1 MAAARGGGRR
11 APVARAGRTPVAG
24 LRRAP
29 IAAVF
34 VAAALFAGCGDQGTP
49 SGQSAKPVGNPSAG
63 SVVQFA
69 DCGDWRRGSTAERF
83 ATIKELRGQLTPQ
96 TSRTAA
102 SPLADERAYEILDRA
117 CRFETAESLR
127 LYKLYV
133 RAQGFAPLSE

>member
-1 MAAARGGGRR
+1 MAAARRGGYRE
-11 APVARAGRTPVAG
+11 PVARARRVLAG

-29 IAAVF
+29 
-34 VAAALFAGCGDQGTP
+34 VAAAFGAAAFFAGCGTQGTP

-69 DCGDWRRGSTAERF
+69 DCGDWRRGNAAERF

>member
-1 MAAARGGGRR
+1 
-11 APVARAGRTPVAG
+11 VAG
-24 LRRAP
+24 E
-29 IAAVF
+29 
-34 VAAALFAGCGDQGTP
+34 
-49 SGQSAKPVGNPSAG
+49 SAKPVGNPSAG

-102 SPLADERAYEILDRA
+102 SPLADDRAYELLDRA
-117 CRFETAESLR
+117 CTFETAESLR

>member
-1 MAAARGGGRR
+1 VRR
-11 APVARAGRTPVAG
+11 AAIGG

-29 IAAVF
+29 VVAAL
-34 VAAALFAGCGDQGTP
+34 VAAAWFSGCGDQGTP

>member
-1 MAAARGGGRR
+1 MAVARRGGHR
-11 APVARAGRTPVAG
+11 APVARV
-24 LRRAP
+24 RRAP
-29 IAAVF
+29 IAAAL
-34 VAAALFAGCGDQGTP
+34 VAAAFFAACGDRGTP
-49 SGQSAKPVGNPSAG
+49 SAESAKPVGDPSAG

-69 DCGDWRRGSTAERF
+69 DCGDWRRGSTAERV

-117 CRFETAESLR
+117 CQFETAESLR

>member
-1 MAAARGGGRR
+1 VAAARGGRRR
-11 APVARAGRTPVAG
+11 APVARVRQAPATGFRQ
-24 LRRAP
+24 AP
-29 IAAVF
+29 IAAAL
-34 VAAALFAGCGDQGTP
+34 VAAAIFAGCGDQGTP
-49 SGQSAKPVGNPSAG
+49 SGHSAKPVGNPSAG

-117 CRFETAESLR
+117 CKFETAESLR

>member
-1 MAAARGGGRR
+1 MAAARRGGHR
-11 APVARAGRTPVAG
+11 APVAGV
-24 LRRAP
+24 RRAQ
-29 IAAVF
+29 IAAAL
-34 VAAALFAGCGDQGTP
+34 VAAAFLAACGDQGSP
-49 SGQSAKPVGNPSAG
+49 SAQPAKPVGKPSAG

-69 DCGDWRRGSTAERF
+69 DCGDWRGGSTAERF

-96 TSRTAA
+96 TSQTAT

-117 CRFETAESLR
+117 CKFETAESLR

>member
-11 APVARAGRTPVAG
+11 TPVARVRQAPVAGV
-24 LRRAP
+24 RRAP
-29 IAAVF
+29 VT
-34 VAAALFAGCGDQGTP
+34 AALVAVACFAGCGDQGTP

-69 DCGDWRRGSTAERF
+69 DCGDWRRGSTAERS

-117 CRFETAESLR
+117 CRFQTAESLR

>member
-1 MAAARGGGRR
+1 MAAARRAGRR
-11 APVARAGRTPVAG
+11 APVAVP
-24 LRRAP
+24 L
-29 IAAVF
+29 IAAAF
-34 VAAALFAGCGDQGTP
+34 LAGCGDEGAP

-69 DCGDWRRGSTAERF
+69 DCGDWNRGTTAERF
-83 ATIKELRGQLTPQ
+83 ATIEELRGQLTPQ

-102 SPLADERAYEILDRA
+102 SPLADERAHEILNRA
-117 CRFETAESLR
+117 CSFETAETLR